1 MTRINYSILLL
12 LIFPFSMMAQD
23 WKTFSDPEIDFTA
36 KYPATWVN
44 KIKEGKRVFFT
55 SPPENDSDQFSEN
68 LNISMKKNAAFGT
81 QIKIKEAIPSI
92 LNELGN
98 NIDNFKLESEKDFK
112 WNGNEAYELVYTGS
126 PKESELT
133 IKITQW
139 LCFSK
144 GRLFTATY
152 TAMVNNVVYVA
163 PAKKIME
170 SIRFR

>member
-23 WKTFSDPEIDFTA
+23 WKTFSDPGIDFTA

-68 LNISMKKNAAFGT
+68 LNISMTKNAAFGT
-81 QIKIKEAIPSI
+81 QIKIKEAIPSV
-92 LNELGN
+92 LNELEN
-98 NIDNFKLESEKDFK
+98 NIDNFTLESEKDFK
-112 WNGNEAYELVYTGS
+112 WNGNDAYELVYTGS

-152 TAMVNNVVYVA
+152 TSMVNNVVYVA

>member
-1 MTRINYSILLL
+1 MTRINYFTLLL
-12 LIFPFSMMAQD
+12 LILPFSLMAQE
-23 WKTFSDPEIDFTA
+23 WKTFSDPQIDFTA

-55 SPPENDSDQFSEN
+55 SPAENDTDQFYEN
-68 LNISMKKNAAFGT
+68 LNISMTQNAAYGT
-81 QIKIKEAIPSI
+81 QIKIKEAIPSV
-92 LNELGN
+92 LTELEKS
-98 NIDNFKLESEKDFK
+98 IANFKLESEKDFN
-112 WNGNEAYELVYTGS
+112 WNGSDACELIYTGN
-126 PKESELT
+126 PKDSELE

-139 LCFSK
+139 FCFSK

-152 TAMVNNVVYVA
+152 TSMVNNVVYIE